1 MINQISNSLAD
12 IIQEQRKQKYLKK
25 IDVSMIASY
34 HIAYY
39 ETIIKLRKS
48 TINTLAANKGK
59 ILNKNILEKI
69 NQDINLVLPYDD
81 YGIVAYHQ
89 KPESKTDE
97 NRIYFYS
104 HKKEINYFNID
115 RFVCDVIISESAKDR
130 NSEILLKSEK
140 IDYDNIYYLNSSS
153 FAGNIEELEKWK
165 HIKLSSY
172 DIQYRVDQ
180 INHLKNE
187 LDSFVKLFDK
197 SGGYKHSNNTVLE
210 LIQDSPKHS
219 DKMRSWLTNQEEYL
233 ISYEEFRKENN

>member
-1 MINQISNSLAD
+1 MINQISSPFAD
-12 IIQEQRKQKYLKK
+12 YIQEQKKQKYLKK

-48 TINTLAANKGK
+48 TINTLEKNKGK

-69 NQDINLVLPYDD
+69 NKDINLVLPYDD
-81 YGIVAYHQ
+81 FGIVAYHQ

-104 HKKEINYFNID
+104 HKKEINYFDID
-115 RFVCDVIISESAKDR
+115 KFVCDVIISESAKNR
-130 NSEILLKSEK
+130 NSETLLKSEK
-140 IDYDNIYYLNSSS
+140 IDYQVIHNLNVRR
-153 FAGNIEELEKWK
+153 FADNIEELEKWK
-165 HIKLSSY
+165 KIKTNSY

-180 INHLKNE
+180 INHFKNE
-187 LDSFVKLFDK
+187 LDSFVKLFDNSK
-197 SGGYKHSNNTVLE
+197 GFKHSNNTILE

-219 DKMRSWLTNQEEYL
+219 NKMRLWLNNQEEYL
-233 ISYEEFRKENN
+233 ISYEEFRKENK

>member
-1 MINQISNSLAD
+1 MTNQIISSPFAD
-12 IIQEQRKQKYLKK
+12 YIQEQKKQKYLKK

-48 TINTLAANKGK
+48 TINTLSKNKGK

-69 NQDINLVLPYDD
+69 NEDIKKVLPYDNF
-81 YGIVAYHQ
+81 GLVAYHQ
-89 KPESKTDE
+89 KPESKTEE
-97 NRIYFYS
+97 NRIYFYC
-104 HKKEINYFNID
+104 HKNNYFNID

-130 NSEILLKSEK
+130 NSETLLKSEK
-140 IDYDNIYYLNSSS
+140 INYQVIHNLNVRR
-153 FAGNIEELEKWK
+153 FADNIEELEKWK
-165 HIKLSSY
+165 KIKTNSY

-187 LDSFVKLFDK
+187 LDSFVKLFDN
-197 SGGYKHSNNTVLE
+197 SEGYKHSSYRIME

-219 DKMRSWLTNQEEYL
+219 DKMRLWLSNQEEYL
-233 ISYEEFRKENN
+233 ISYEEFRTENK

>member
-1 MINQISNSLAD
+1 MINQISSPFAD
-12 IIQEQRKQKYLKK
+12 YIQEEKKQKYLKK

-48 TINTLAANKGK
+48 TMNTLSKNKGK

-81 YGIVAYHQ
+81 FGIVAYHQ
-89 KPESKTDE
+89 KPESKTE
-97 NRIYFYS
+97 KNRIYFYS
-104 HKKEINYFNID
+104 HKKEINYFDID
-115 RFVCDVIISESAKDR
+115 KFVCDVIISESAKDR
-130 NSEILLKSEK
+130 NSETLLKSEK
-140 IDYDNIYYLNSSS
+140 IDYDSIYYLNTSS

-180 INHLKNE
+180 INSLKNE
-187 LDSFVKLFDK
+187 LDSFTKLFEK
-197 SGGYKHSNNTVLE
+197 SEGFVHSNYRIME

-219 DKMRSWLTNQEEYL
+219 NKMRSWLSKQNEYL
-233 ISYEEFRKENN
+233 ISYEEFRKESK